1 MSVFVR
7 VVFPLPLDQSFVY
20 GVPGQLREKVRP
32 GCRVLAPFGKKN
44 QSGFVISAGADPP
57 APGIRV
63 KEIVEILDEKPSWDE
78 RFLSFTGALSAEFR
92 SSWGELLQASLP
104 PSLAQKS
111 KVTVLLTDAGLAA
124 LGEKKLGPKERAL
137 AVLLENQPAG
147 RSPLFLKRKSGLDNA
162 ASLILRMDRKGLLSV
177 RTTPVRPPRA
187 AKETRADAP
196 SQLRLDFDDSQK
208 PAGPLAPIEKAI
220 DEARFGAF
228 YLVGSRPALEA
239 AYRDLLGRA
248 AASSG
253 KILVL
258 VPEVA
263 LTRGFVAGFESQSGR
278 SAAVFHGRM
287 TEKQKETAWRGLA
300 SGRTVL
306 AAGTRSSL
314 FLDLKPLRL
323 IIVDDEHEES
333 YVQSESP
340 AYDARRGAWL
350 RARSGKTVVVF
361 GSPRPSVEGFYQ
373 ARSEGSL
380 IDLGGQTESVRL
392 DWVDHRTETPV
403 LSGDLERRIRDSLKR
418 DEPVIL
424 FLNRRGYAASL
435 ICAACGRIPRCR
447 RCDIPLVYH
456 KRGEE
461 LVCHYCNASLGA
473 GAGCPACGG
482 SLTLRRGA
490 GTQALEEE
498 LKKLL
503 PGVPIGRFDSDT
515 APGREEREKIIHGF
529 SKGRIPVLVGT
540 QLLAHQPGVPR
551 VRLVGILAPET
562 LLAFSDYRGSQRTF
576 QAVSR
581 MTEFCESAAGSE
593 VVVQTPAPVHF
604 SIRAAASRD
613 YRSFYD
619 QEIEFRRV
627 MNYPPLAALAELT
640 LEGRDMRTLAGKS
653 RDLRAI
659 LRTFE
664 PELEVLG
671 PALASVVRVRD
682 ISRVQLI
689 LKARRRET
697 IDRALDASLPRVRLK
712 KSVVFSYSPLG

>member
-1 MSVFVR
+1 MFVR

-20 GVPGQLREKVRP
+20 GVPGPLQEKVRP

-44 QSGFVISAGADPP
+44 QSGFIISAGANLP

-63 KEIVEILDEKPSWDE
+63 KEIVEVLDEEPLWDE

-111 KVTVLLTDAGLAA
+111 KVTVLLTDSGRAA

-137 AVLLENQPAG
+137 ASFLENQPAG
-147 RSPLFLKRKSGLDNA
+147 RSLLFLRRKSGLENTVP
-162 ASLILRMDRKGLLSV
+162 LISRMERKGLLSV

-187 AKETRADAP
+187 AKETRTDGP
-196 SQLRLDFDDSQK
+196 SQLRLDFDGSQE
-208 PAGPLAPIEKAI
+208 PAGLLTPVERAI
-220 DEARFGAF
+220 DAARFGAF
-228 YLVGSRPALEA
+228 YLHGSRPALEA

-253 KILVL
+253 KALVL

-263 LTRGFVAGFESQSGR
+263 LTREFVSGFETQTGR
-278 SAAVFHGRM
+278 TAAVFHGRM
-287 TEKQKETAWRGLA
+287 TEKQKESAWRGLA
-300 SGRTVL
+300 SGRTAL

-314 FLDLKPLRL
+314 FLDIKPLRL

-350 RARSGKTVVVF
+350 RARSENAVVVF

-373 ARSEGSL
+373 AGREGSL
-380 IDLGGQTESVRL
+380 IDVGGQAEGVRL
-392 DWVDHRTETPV
+392 AWIDHRTETPV
-403 LSGDLERRIRDSLKR
+403 LSRDLERRVRDSLKR

-435 ICAACGRIPRCR
+435 ICGACGHIPRCR

-456 KRGEE
+456 KNEEE

-473 GAGCPACGG
+473 RAGCPACGG
-482 SLTLRRGA
+482 RLTLRRGA

-503 PGVPIGRFDSDT
+503 PCVPIGRFDSDT
-515 APGREEREKIIHGF
+515 AAGREEREKIIHRF

-540 QLLAHQPGVPR
+540 QLLAYQPGVPR

-562 LLAFSDYRGSQRTF
+562 LLAFSDYRGSHRTF

-619 QEIEFRRV
+619 REIEFRRV
-627 MNYPPLAALAELT
+627 MNYPPFAALAELT
-640 LEGRDMRTLAGKS
+640 LEGRDVRTLAGKS
-653 RDLRAI
+653 RDLRSI

-664 PELEVLG
+664 LALEVLG

-682 ISRVQLI
+682 VSRVQLV
-689 LKARRRET
+689 LKAPRRET
-697 IDRALDASLPRVRLK
+697 IDRALDESLPRIRLK